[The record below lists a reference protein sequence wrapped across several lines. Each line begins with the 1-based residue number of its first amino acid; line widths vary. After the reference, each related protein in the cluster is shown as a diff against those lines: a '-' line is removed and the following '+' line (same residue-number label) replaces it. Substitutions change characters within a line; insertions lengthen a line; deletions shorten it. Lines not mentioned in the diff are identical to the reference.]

1 MCTVHVYDIG
11 DKDMKNTA
19 KKTPISIDIEQVVIL
34 VCQIGQSERYDI
46 RLNLTVIFLV
56 FLLAFNIAI
65 QYSRW
70 PALQ

>member
-34 VCQIGQSERYDI
+34 VCQIGQSERYEKPNFI
-46 RLNLTVIFLV
+46 ALEMIWSPSTFNVIWISPF
-56 FLLAFNIAI
+56 
-65 QYSRW
+65 S
-70 PALQ
+70 